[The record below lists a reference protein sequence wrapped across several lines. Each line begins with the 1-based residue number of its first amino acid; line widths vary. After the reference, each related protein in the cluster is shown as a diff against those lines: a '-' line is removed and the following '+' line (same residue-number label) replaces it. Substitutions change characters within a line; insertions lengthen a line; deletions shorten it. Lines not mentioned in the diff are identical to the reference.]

1 MAGEGNLNMG
11 MSESDIKA
19 MKDALCSQQQLLQKL
34 YAELDVEREASATAV
49 SEALS
54 MILRLQEEKSL
65 VKMEAT
71 QYKRMTE
78 EKISHAEESL
88 ANFEDLMY
96 QKEMEIAALEFQVQA
111 YKFKLLSMGVSE
123 VGGNENRYPENF
135 LMPKDDA
142 FVGEMGSNEHVR
154 RLKSLPPVQM
164 KEFIQNRRRRSVT
177 PDSDMVVKIV
187 DEKGSDGDVS
197 DQSFDSKKN
206 PVKAETGDF
215 DSYWEQIRKLDER
228 VKVITDRSAN
238 LKAESRTSS
247 LISQL
252 STGTFYD
259 PTKCTNTVP
268 TKLEEVN
275 DPKTPLEKEAL
286 ADSACS
292 SSVYDVY
299 EVPLVDENSMSCLEE
314 EKRKKNKLIWEE
326 ENRLGKPD
334 LFIEE
339 TWGSHGNDESELVKK
354 LLRNQEKGLPPTRE
368 GTSIEC
374 NLALVHP
381 QISISENQPKIQ
393 QRSRRTEPL
402 EAEKNSTRHHIVAG
416 EREEQMNLL
425 NSSVADIQPEFELLR
440 QRIERLESERNSSR
454 HEIVAQGGEE
464 LTLLKEIHEQLNS
477 IQSEMR
483 SWRTKQS
490 SRNNPSI
497 LSLQEVC
504 LVLSFSCF
512 SLQ

>member
-11 MSESDIKA
+11 MSEADIKS

-54 MILRLQEEKSL
+54 MILRLQEEKSA

-88 ANFEDLMY
+88 ANFEDLMC

-111 YKFKLLSMGVSE
+111 YKCKLLSMGVSE
-123 VGGNENRYPENF
+123 VGGNETRYPENF
-135 LMPKDDA
+135 WMSKDDA
-142 FVGEMGSNEHVR
+142 FVGEMGSNGHVR
-154 RLKSLPPVQM
+154 RLKSLPPIQM
-164 KEFIQNRRRRSVT
+164 KEFIQNRRRRSV
-177 PDSDMVVKIV
+177 
-187 DEKGSDGDVS
+187 GSDEDVS
-197 DQSFDSKKN
+197 DQSFDLKN
-206 PVKAETGDF
+206 NPMKAETGDL

-238 LKAESRTSS
+238 LKAESWTSS

-259 PTKCTNTVP
+259 PRKFTYTVP

-275 DPKTPLEKEAL
+275 DPKTPLEKEAF

-292 SSVYDVY
+292 SSVYDVF
-299 EVPLVDENSMSCLEE
+299 EVPQVDENSKSCLEE
-314 EKRKKNKLIWEE
+314 EKRQKNKLIWEE
-326 ENRLGKPD
+326 ENRLRKPD

-339 TWGSHGNDESELVKK
+339 TWESHGNDESELVKK

-368 GTSIEC
+368 GTSIDC

-381 QISISENQPKIQ
+381 QISISQTQSKIQ
-393 QRSRRTEPL
+393 QLRRRTEPL
-402 EAEKNSTRHHIVAG
+402 EAEKNSTRHHIVAV
-416 EREEQMNLL
+416 EREEQMDLL

-440 QRIERLESERNSSR
+440 QRIERLESQRNSSR
-454 HEIVAQGGEE
+454 HEIVAEGGEE
-464 LTLLKEIHEQLNS
+464 LTLLKEIREQLNS
-477 IQSEMR
+477 IHSEMR

-490 SRNNPSI
+490 PRNNPSI
-497 LSLQEVC
+497 LSLQEAM
-504 LVLSFSCF
+504 LHFWL
-512 SLQ
+512 

>member
-54 MILRLQEEKSL
+54 MILRLQEEKSV

-123 VGGNENRYPENF
+123 VGGHENRYPENF

-197 DQSFDSKKN
+197 DQSFDLKKN
-206 PVKAETGDF
+206 PVNAETGDF

-259 PTKCTNTVP
+259 P
-268 TKLEEVN
+268 
-275 DPKTPLEKEAL
+275 KTPLEKEAL

-314 EKRKKNKLIWEE
+314 EKRKMNKWIWEE

-477 IQSEMR
+477 IHSEMR